1 MKTMT
6 VGEFKAHFSEVL
18 EDIKSGIGVA
28 VTYGRKK
35 KVIGYFIPELEK
47 NNEKRKLGL
56 LDGKAEVI
64 FKDDLKI
71 TEEEF
76 LGL

>member
-6 VGEFKAHFSEVL
+6 VGEFKTNFSDVIEQV
-18 EDIKSGIGVA
+18 KSGEKIA

-35 KVIGYFIPELEK
+35 EIVGYFSPEIPK
-47 NNEKRKLGL
+47 QPKIKLGL
-56 LDGKAEVI
+56 LEGKAKFTFAPD
-64 FKDDLKI
+64 FKM

>member
-6 VGEFKAHFSEVL
+6 VGEFKTHFAEVV
-18 EDIKSGIGVA
+18 EAVKSGIGIA

-35 KVIGYFIPELEK
+35 EIVGYFLPK
-47 NNEKRKLGL
+47 SGMHKSKRKLGL
-56 LDGKAEVI
+56 MEGKATAV
-64 FKDDLKI
+64 FKPDFKI

-76 LGL
+76 LR